1 MRILVVD
8 DHDLYRAG
16 LESLLTAWGQDVVG
30 TAADGQGALE
40 QARALRPDMI
50 LMDVNLPVVSGIEA
64 TRLIKA
70 ELPATRVVAISAYDD
85 PDYVARALAGGAEGY
100 VLKSMPDDQLRA
112 FLVDPAR
119 SERPQLVHPRTA
131 THQTE

>member
-30 TAADGQGALE
+30 TATDGQGALE

-50 LMDVNLPVVSGIEA
+50 LMDVNLPLVSGIEA

-70 ELPATRVVAISAYDD
+70 ELPATRVVAISAHDD
-85 PDYVARALAGGAEGY
+85 PDYAARALAGGAEGY

-112 FLVDPAR
+112 FLVDSPGA
-119 SERPQLVHPRTA
+119 
-131 THQTE
+131 